1 MDSFAE
7 RFKNTAFLRAFTF
20 WNIPLIW
27 WIRPTVL
34 ELGENRTVIRI
45 KLGRRTRSNLKSMY
59 FGAIAIGSEL
69 VVAVKA
75 VQAIIA
81 SKQKVDFVFTDFSI
95 QFLKRAEGDVH
106 FICEQGAEVEALIS
120 KCLSSGGRETQT
132 YEGYAIVPEKNP
144 SEKVATFTVTLS
156 ARLKRKNQLGGV

>member
-1 MDSFAE
+1 MDSFTE

-34 ELGENRTVIRI
+34 EMGRNRTVIEI
-45 KLGRRTRSNLKSMY
+45 KLRRRTRSNLRSMY

-69 VVAVKA
+69 VVAAKT
-75 VQAIIA
+75 VQAIAA
-81 SKQKVDFVFTDFSI
+81 SKQKVDFVFTEFSL

-120 KCLSSGGRETQT
+120 KCLASGVRETQT
-132 YEGYAIVPEKNP
+132 YEGYAIVPAKSP

-156 ARLKRKNQLGGV
+156 ARLKRKK

>member
-1 MDSFAE
+1 MDSFTE
-7 RFKNTAFLRAFTF
+7 RFKNTTFLRALTF

-69 VVAVKA
+69 VVAAKA
-75 VQAIIA
+75 VQAIVA

-106 FICEQGAEVEALIS
+106 FICEQGAEVVALIS
-120 KCLSSGGRETQT
+120 KCLSSGERETQT
-132 YEGYAIVPEKNP
+132 YEGYAIVPAKSP
-144 SEKVATFTVTLS
+144 SEKVATFAVTLS
-156 ARLKRKNQLGGV
+156 ARLQRKK